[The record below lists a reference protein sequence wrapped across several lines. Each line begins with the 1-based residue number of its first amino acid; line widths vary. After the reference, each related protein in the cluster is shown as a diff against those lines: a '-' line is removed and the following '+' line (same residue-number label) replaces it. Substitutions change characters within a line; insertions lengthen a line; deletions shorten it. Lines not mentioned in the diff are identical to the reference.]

1 MQNRRTFLKVGTF
14 AVGGVVAA
22 PYLIG
27 SANAKPVQLRV
38 QTILGAGTIS
48 TRQFEEFGALM
59 KEKTGG
65 EIDIVT
71 LPLGSVVQAPDTLD
85 ACRNGILDGQYTS
98 PVYFAGKNP
107 AFAVLGDTLSLY
119 PDPATRDK
127 WFVDGD
133 GLKLARQLYGQA
145 GLHFVGAVF
154 WPAESMPMR
163 RPVKSLADFK
173 GLKVR
178 APEGL
183 VGDLLKSLGVSIV
196 TLPFPEVANALQTGV
211 LDGADMAA
219 LLLNLETG
227 IHPTAKYSLLAKH
240 SAPVI
245 ELSFS
250 QAKWKSISPK
260 LQEQLASEF
269 AAFSERQIA
278 LYGEKEQEAR
288 KKASEIGVELI
299 ELPEADYAALR
310 EASLN
315 IIESWGKRNKLAGAI
330 VESHRSYMQKT
341 GLLK

>member
-1 MQNRRTFLKVGTF
+1 MQNRRTFLKVGSF
-14 AVGGVVAA
+14 AIGGAVAA

-27 SANAKPVQLRV
+27 SASAKPVQLRV
-38 QTILGAGTIS
+38 QTILGAGTLS
-48 TRQFEEFGALM
+48 TKQFEEFGALM
-59 KEKTGG
+59 KEQTTG

-107 AFAVLGDTLSLY
+107 AYAVLGDTLSLY

-133 GLKLARQLYGQA
+133 GLALARQAYGAA
-145 GLHFVGAVF
+145 GLHFGGAVF

-163 RPVKSLADFK
+163 RPVTSLEAFK
-173 GLKVR
+173 GLKIR

-183 VGDLLKSLGVSIV
+183 VGDLLKHLGVSIV

-250 QAKWKSISPK
+250 RTKWNSLSPK
-260 LQEQLASEF
+260 LQTQLTEELAK
-269 AAFSERQIA
+269 FSERQQA
-278 LYGEKEQEAR
+278 LYAAKDKEAR
-288 KKASEIGVELI
+288 QKAAEIGVELI
-299 ELPEADYAALR
+299 ELSTEDYAKLR
-310 EASLN
+310 ETSLN
-315 IIESWGKRNKLAGAI
+315 IIDAWGKRNKLAGSI
-330 VESHRSYMQKT
+330 VDSHRAYLRKV
-341 GLLK
+341 GLLR

>member
-1 MQNRRTFLKVGTF
+1 MKSRRDFLKVGTF

-22 PYLIG
+22 PYIIG
-27 SANAKPVQLRV
+27 SASAKPVQLRV

-48 TRQFEEFGALM
+48 TKQFEEFGALM
-59 KEKTGG
+59 KKQTDG

-133 GLKLARQLYGQA
+133 GLKLAQQVYGPA
-145 GLHFVGAVF
+145 GLHFVGPVF

-163 RPVKSLADFK
+163 KPVKSLEDFK

-250 QAKWKSISPK
+250 QAKWKTISPK
-260 LQEQLASEF
+260 LQKHITEEF
-269 AAFSERQIA
+269 AAFSERQRI
-278 LYGEKEQEAR
+278 LYTEKDGEAR
-288 KKASEIGVELI
+288 KKAAAIGVELT
-299 ELPEADYAALR
+299 ELSAADYAKLR
-310 EASLN
+310 EASLS
-315 IIESWGKRNKLAGAI
+315 IINTWGKRNKLAGSI
-330 VESHRSYMQKT
+330 VESHRAYMKKT
-341 GLLK
+341 GLLN